1 MPTTNN
7 VAAQT
12 VIRSCQIS
20 LVRYRILEN
29 SYYLVE
35 EISAHVSQILH
46 TPEEKAEVMSMQ
58 QIVLFFFS
66 LDRSVMDPGFVI
78 QKKKTKKKNS
88 TRYLIGISGIK
99 TWWKNWKLIQ
109 TNLFTVWPNIAKP
122 AINQTFMKNHS
133 LEERESRHKR

>member
-1 MPTTNN
+1 M
-7 VAAQT
+7 
-12 VIRSCQIS
+12 
-20 LVRYRILEN
+20 
-29 SYYLVE
+29 E

-78 QKKKTKKKNS
+78 PKKKKKIIKHR

-99 TWWKNWKLIQ
+99 T
-109 TNLFTVWPNIAKP
+109 
-122 AINQTFMKNHS
+122 
-133 LEERESRHKR
+133 